1 MFGMSW
7 EEKMDPGASL
17 DPWLQ
22 GCKHWEEGHS
32 HLPGCLGWDGKG
44 PLGAGTFPLSWMFGM
59 RWEEKMDPRPSLDPG
74 SRGVNTGKRDPGA
87 SLDPGSGSV
96 NTGIRDI
103 PTFPDIWDGMGRGHW
118 EQGHSHLPG
127 CLGWDGKGPLG
138 AGTFP
143 PSWIFGM
150 SWEGA
155 TGIREIPTFPNI
167 WDELGRNHWK
177 QGDSQFL
184 DVWDGNAEDA
194 PGGVGANPGK
204 REIPTSWMF
213 GMGWEGATGIRDIPN
228 SWMFGMGWEGATG
241 SRNIPNSWIFG
252 MGWEGATGSRNIP
265 TFPAVS
271 FPTITWNIPLPGS
284 SGTRNPR
291 DPIPGLSHPLG
302 ATQPPPGMFIIPG
315 KAAPGAS
322 FPLFPSRDRA
332 PVPLGMWISRR
343 YSGIFSL
350 LGCFFPSKSWI
361 NPGFFGGMG
370 SFHSSLVF
378 WEGGITGK
386 SFFPPLVQ
394 EYPEGIV
401 ASQRFRST
409 QILFFLSKSWINP
422 GFFGGMGSFRSSFFF
437 WEGGITGKSFF
448 PPLVREYPEGIVA
461 SQILTSTRIPFSLGI
476 NSRFPSPSWIKTRIG
491 IRQGLEFRPV
501 TPLGSPS
508 RPIPWKTSP
517 PSSLIPAPEFPF
529 PFPVFPRRKADY
541 PVFQVLQFPESR
553 DFPALGMVWRLLPF
567 PLLLLGIWGGGF
579 SWEFGGFFLPFSR
592 IRADVWS

>member
-118 EQGHSHLPG
+118 EQGHSQFLDVWDELGMSHWKQEHSQFLDIWDGMGRSHWKLKHSHLPG

-204 REIPTSWMF
+204 REIP
-213 GMGWEGATGIRDIPN
+213 N
-228 SWMFGMGWEGATG
+228 SWMFGMGWEVNPGI
-241 SRNIPNSWIFG
+241 RD
-252 MGWEGATGSRNIP
+252 IP
-265 TFPAVS
+265 TFPDIWDELGREEGS
-271 FPTITWNIPLPGS
+271 WSIPGSWLQGCKHWEEGHSQFLDIWDVLGRSHWDQGHSHLPGCLGWDGKEPLG
-284 SGTRNPR
+284 SGTF
-291 DPIPGLSHPLG
+291 PIPGCLGWDGKEPLEAG
-302 ATQPPPGMFIIPG
+302 T
-315 KAAPGAS
+315 
-322 FPLFPSRDRA
+322 FP
-332 PVPLGMWISRR
+332 
-343 YSGIFSL
+343 
-350 LGCFFPSKSWI
+350 
-361 NPGFFGGMG
+361 
-370 SFHSSLVF
+370 
-378 WEGGITGK
+378 
-386 SFFPPLVQ
+386 
-394 EYPEGIV
+394 
-401 ASQRFRST
+401 
-409 QILFFLSKSWINP
+409 
-422 GFFGGMGSFRSSFFF
+422 
-437 WEGGITGKSFF
+437 
-448 PPLVREYPEGIVA
+448 
-461 SQILTSTRIPFSLGI
+461 
-476 NSRFPSPSWIKTRIG
+476 
-491 IRQGLEFRPV
+491 
-501 TPLGSPS
+501 PS
-508 RPIPWKTSP
+508 RPCHSQP
-517 PSSLIPAPEFPF
+517 
-529 PFPVFPRRKADY
+529 
-541 PVFQVLQFPESR
+541 
-553 DFPALGMVWRLLPF
+553 
-567 PLLLLGIWGGGF
+567 
-579 SWEFGGFFLPFSR
+579 
-592 IRADVWS
+592 

>member
-1 MFGMSW
+1 MFGMGW
-7 EEKMDPGASL
+7 EGATGSRNIPTFLDVWDEMGREDGSQAIPGS
-17 DPWLQ
+17 WLQ
-22 GCKHWEEGHS
+22 GCKHWEEG
-32 HLPGCLGWDGKG
+32 
-44 PLGAGTFPLSWMFGM
+44 SW
-59 RWEEKMDPRPSLDPG
+59 SIPG
-74 SRGVNTGKRDPGA
+74 SWLRECKH
-87 SLDPGSGSV
+87 
-96 NTGIRDI
+96 
-103 PTFPDIWDGMGRGHW
+103 WD
-118 EQGHSHLPG
+118 QGHSHLPG
-127 CLGWDGKGPLG
+127 YLGWDGKGPLG

-143 PSWIFGM
+143 P
-150 SWEGA
+150 
-155 TGIREIPTFPNI
+155 
-167 WDELGRNHWK
+167 
-177 QGDSQFL
+177 
-184 DVWDGNAEDA
+184 
-194 PGGVGANPGK
+194 
-204 REIPTSWMF
+204 SWMF